1 MKLMPP
7 RMEQTAHRMELMA
20 LRMELMVLVRVELRA
35 LRVELMALRME
46 LMVLMRVQQMAL
58 RVDLM
63 VLMALRA
70 EMMALRAEFTTK
82 VLTIVG
88 LGNKVPAKMV
98 LRETIQKMMGE
109 TPMEA
114 TGILPAAMT
123 RLETMTRWKNYLTRK
138 LIKEMRIRQNTLL
151 MERTTKKHVF
161 NFNSNWN
168 IAM

>member
-1 MKLMPP
+1 
-7 RMEQTAHRMELMA
+7 
-20 LRMELMVLVRVELRA
+20 MVLV
-35 LRVELMALRME
+35 RVELMALRMVMMD
-46 LMVLMRVQQMAL
+46 LRVDPMSLMRAKLMAL
-58 RVDLM
+58 RV
-63 VLMALRA
+63 
-70 EMMALRAEFTTK
+70 EFTTK

-98 LRETIQKMMGE
+98 LRETIQKMKGE

-114 TGILPAAMT
+114 KGILQAAMT

-161 NFNSNWN
+161 NFNCNWVKRPN
-168 IAM
+168 LKSKANTIKI

>member
-1 MKLMPP
+1 MMD
-7 RMEQTAHRMELMA
+7 
-20 LRMELMVLVRVELRA
+20 
-35 LRVELMALRME
+35 LRVDPMS
-46 LMVLMRVQQMAL
+46 LMRVQQMAL

-63 VLMALRA
+63 VLMVLMALRA
-70 EMMALRAEFTTK
+70 EMMALRVEFTTK

-98 LRETIQKMMGE
+98 LKETIQKMKGE

-114 TGILPAAMT
+114 KVILQAAMT

-138 LIKEMRIRQNTLL
+138 LIKEMRIRQNTL

-161 NFNSNWN
+161 NFNCNWVKRPN
-168 IAM
+168 LRSKANTIKI

>member
-1 MKLMPP
+1 MMD
-7 RMEQTAHRMELMA
+7 
-20 LRMELMVLVRVELRA
+20 
-35 LRVELMALRME
+35 LRVDPMS
-46 LMVLMRVQQMAL
+46 LMRVQQMAL

-63 VLMALRA
+63 VLMVLMALRA
-70 EMMALRAEFTTK
+70 EMMALRVEFTTK

-98 LRETIQKMMGE
+98 LRETIQKMKGE

-114 TGILPAAMT
+114 KGILQAAMT

-138 LIKEMRIRQNTLL
+138 LIKEMRIRQNTL

-161 NFNSNWN
+161 NFNCNWVKRPN
-168 IAM
+168 LKSKAKFNQETFQHFKKKDCIILIKIIYSFSL

>member
-1 MKLMPP
+1 MD
-7 RMEQTAHRMELMA
+7 
-20 LRMELMVLVRVELRA
+20 
-35 LRVELMALRME
+35 LRVDPMS
-46 LMVLMRVQQMAL
+46 LMRVQQMAL

-70 EMMALRAEFTTK
+70 EFMAK

-98 LRETIQKMMGE
+98 LRETIQKMKEE

-114 TGILPAAMT
+114 KGILQAAMT

-138 LIKEMRIRQNTLL
+138 LIKEMRIPQNTL
-151 MERTTKKHVF
+151 MERTTKKLVF
-161 NFNSNWN
+161 NFNCNWVKRPN
-168 IAM
+168 LTKNN